1 MTARNPIPVNRDDA
15 EGIPPALGVEIRS
28 GSHRAPLPSASTGEG
43 RGNSNFAA
51 VNVGRAVSERS
62 DPVRNDGPDQSDTL
76 VIPINLGGIRG
87 AITAR
92 FIDFRSSFHRSI
104 YGD

>member
-1 MTARNPIPVNRDDA
+1 MHDVSRTRASPSLNILSSGGDNSHNATVNIRDVLT
-15 EGIPPALGVEIRS
+15 E
-28 GSHRAPLPSASTGEG
+28 
-43 RGNSNFAA
+43 RG
-51 VNVGRAVSERS
+51 
-62 DPVRNDGPDQSDTL
+62 DPVRNDGPDQSRAL
-76 VIPINLGGIRG
+76 VIPVTLGGIRG